1 MKKKG
6 NVGVMKQS
14 KSASD
19 ITRGILDLND
29 GFRCFQ
35 SRLGTR
41 SLSHDSIFLS
51 ENRQS
56 DPEPPRVLS
65 QENGHRK
72 IQALQMKLQ
81 TQKMHLG
88 PPPLVLPIKQTED
101 HQHPTEVLTLSKNL
115 PHKSHL
121 KSSSQGVLPHPI
133 SPTLPP
139 LYSSA
144 PLPGVDFSTL
154 PQFIPCLDNSA
165 ARHRMSIK
173 PRNQRASTKSR
184 RMPTSNGSRPR
195 SESMIIL
202 ERPLTESKEEDGI
215 AVTKDMTRV
224 RSYSS
229 QSIRPG
235 NGLTATPIKSPCP
248 TSPLKLLV
256 GANDDYHPCAMSQC
270 KGKDEPAV
278 STTADKGTKQILKSA
293 EGMVAKRP
301 RSAGPISHKRSGDH
315 KESLYSS
322 KLKGVEGNAVPNV
335 RSVYT
340 MSLISLGT
348 EQTQP
353 KTEKVFNTVT
363 THVKGNALN
372 RNRVQDTMQENY
384 LQGQPLKPLSM
395 HRNTSPLDDKFEGRN
410 VHQISSVPLSS
421 EEGCLQEA
429 ITQQR
434 SLSFSVSSDESH
446 ERQRTGSF
454 TGHFAGQ
461 MEQAGGKRE
470 HVFPFIKLS
479 PNLKTQDLPKNA
491 QVRATGKDPSQ
502 TDATSTPAVSTKPR
516 DLTITVTAGQERGD
530 SPANKPRD
538 MAVETQEGAEEADET
553 NKELKM
559 NKVIKEQKE
568 ERSASEVKLHTTSQS
583 EVNVKQ
589 HNTEVRSLR
598 TRWLPESSTPIAVS
612 QNDSKVGPVRETC
625 TVLRSPPLYNTE
637 LFTSAESPVFSSI
650 RSESARRD
658 QERAGLIRFPD
669 LQASAQSPRSPINI
683 TMSTP
688 VCVMEKSPLQ
698 TSTNESREASTELS
712 WMTMAREKTRSLQQL
727 FTNTLNDLAGLQTAT
742 RPAASPLTQISSQPS
757 AGSIRPKHQ
766 ISSAQPSVSPLET
779 QLPTVHASVR
789 AKHPTQPPT
798 QKSSISL
805 AQPSIDQSGGVDF
818 SLKQTLSPTSQVQPT
833 HLSARPGQMSTRSA
847 TKPVQLTGTY
857 ISPTQLNP
865 QIMPAA
871 QQQLSQMSIHQAHP
885 IQKSLPQSVTKPQS
899 PQSLHLLLSPKLTPH
914 QPAPPVS
921 QPRPLG
927 ENLSSLPLGKV
938 DWTSMPQ
945 GKSLAESQAQYAGGM
960 GSRALFIE
968 QWHHQKPDAAKVVDQ
983 KSTPDSRTYQ
993 SLDEF
998 LTISSHRKFTELA
1011 VSPGPMRLDR
1021 EVKYQKKTLR
1031 PPSPSSSACL
1041 QSNSDSR
1048 QPSWMELAKR
1058 KSMAWSDKTMD

>member
-19 ITRGILDLND
+19 ITRGILDLKD
-29 GFRCFQ
+29 DFRCFQ

-101 HQHPTEVLTLSKNL
+101 HQHPTEVLTLAKNL

-133 SPTLPP
+133 SPTLPR

-229 QSIRPG
+229 QIIRPG
-235 NGLTATPIKSPCP
+235 KGLTATPIKSPCP

-256 GANDDYHPCAMSQC
+256 GANDDYHPRAVSQC

-278 STTADKGTKQILKSA
+278 STTADKGTKQILKLA

-301 RSAGPISHKRSGDH
+301 
-315 KESLYSS
+315 
-322 KLKGVEGNAVPNV
+322 
-335 RSVYT
+335 
-340 MSLISLGT
+340 
-348 EQTQP
+348 
-353 KTEKVFNTVT
+353 
-363 THVKGNALN
+363 
-372 RNRVQDTMQENY
+372 
-384 LQGQPLKPLSM
+384 
-395 HRNTSPLDDKFEGRN
+395 
-410 VHQISSVPLSS
+410 S

-454 TGHFAGQ
+454 TGHFTGQ

-479 PNLKTQDLPKNA
+479 PNLKTQDLHKNA
-491 QVRATGKDPSQ
+491 QVKATGKDPSQ
-502 TDATSTPAVSTKPR
+502 TGATSTPAVSTKPR
-516 DLTITVTAGQERGD
+516 DLTITVTAGQERGE

-538 MAVETQEGAEEADET
+538 MAVETQEGVEEADEA

-559 NKVIKEQKE
+559 NKVSKEKKE
-568 ERSASEVKLHTTSQS
+568 ESSASEVKLHTTSQS
-583 EVNVKQ
+583 EVTVKQ
-589 HNTEVRSLR
+589 HNTEVRSLS
-598 TRWLPESSTPIAVS
+598 TRWLPESSTPIAVV
-612 QNDSKVGPVRETC
+612 QNDSKVGPGRETC

-698 TSTNESREASTELS
+698 TSTYESREASTELS

-757 AGSIRPKHQ
+757 AGSMRPKQ
-766 ISSAQPSVSPLET
+766 QTSSAQPSVSPLET

-789 AKHPTQPPT
+789 ATHPTQPPT

-805 AQPSIDQSGGVDF
+805 AQPSVDQSGGVDF
-818 SLKQTLSPTSQVQPT
+818 SLKQTLYPTSQVQTT
-833 HLSARPGQMSTRSA
+833 HLGARPGQMSTRSA

-857 ISPTQLNP
+857 ISPTQFNS
-865 QIMPAA
+865 QIMHAA
-871 QQQLSQMSIHQAHP
+871 EQQLSQMSIHQAHP
-885 IQKSLPQSVTKPQS
+885 IQQSLPQSVTKPQS
-899 PQSLHLLLSPKLTPH
+899 PQSLHLSLSPKLTPH
-914 QPAPPVS
+914 QPDHQSPSPVS

-927 ENLSSLPLGKV
+927 ENLSSLPLGNV
-938 DWTSMPQ
+938 DWTSMPR
-945 GKSLAESQAQYAGGM
+945 GKSPAESQAQYAGGM
-960 GSRALFIE
+960 GSRALFSE
-968 QWHHQKPDAAKVVDQ
+968 QSHHQKPDAVKVVGQ

-1011 VSPGPMRLDR
+1011 VSPGPMRLDH
-1021 EVKYQKKTLR
+1021 EVKYQKKTLP
-1031 PPSPSSSACL
+1031 PPSPSSSSCL

-1048 QPSWMELAKR
+1048 QPSWLELAKR